1 MRSEWNASTIGESC
15 SLVTDGSHF
24 SPKSV
29 ENGEYMVSVKDFTGY
44 GFDFKSCRRIS
55 REDYETLKIN
65 GCVPKQNDILIGK
78 DGARYF
84 EDIVIYRQPERP
96 ALLSSIAILR
106 CDEHKILPEFL
117 YYILRTPSFRQYV
130 RDNYGSGSAIPRI
143 ILRDFKRMPIS
154 YPSLE
159 EQKKVASV
167 LTALDSR
174 IRINEQINDNLQ
186 QQVQALF
193 KKWFI
198 DNPDAALWQEGT
210 FSDLIEKTISGDWGK
225 DKPSGNNTEMVYCIR
240 GADIPEVR
248 ASNKGKMP
256 IRYILPKNFA
266 SKQLVNGD
274 IVVEIS
280 GGSPT
285 QSTGRAAA
293 ISSSLLAR
301 YDKGMVCTN
310 FCKALKPITGYSM
323 YVYHYWQ
330 FLYDRGVFFSYENG
344 TTGIKNLDISGF
356 IETEPILIAPAE
368 LVKKFDTF
376 CQSVFSKVYANGL
389 ESEQLALVRDT
400 LLPKLMSGEIDVSEV
415 QL

>member
-1 MRSEWNASTIGESC
+1 MKYNYITKPLSLLADIQTGPFGSQLHKKDYVEIGTPIVTVEHLGKKRFTEQNLPCVSDEDKKRLNKYVLKEGDVVFSRVGSVDRC
-15 SLVTDGSHF
+15 SYV
-24 SPKSV
+24 
-29 ENGEYMVSVKDFTGY
+29 
-44 GFDFKSCRRIS
+44 S
-55 REDYETLKIN
+55 REYDGWMFSGRCLRVRPFAEIEPLYLYYYFTLESTKQFVRGIATGATMPSINTKFMGEVPIVYPAIDVQRKIVGILNALDEKIELNTKIN
-65 GCVPKQNDILIGK
+65 
-78 DGARYF
+78 
-84 EDIVIYRQPERP
+84 E
-96 ALLSSIAILR
+96 
-106 CDEHKILPEFL
+106 
-117 YYILRTPSFRQYV
+117 
-130 RDNYGSGSAIPRI
+130 
-143 ILRDFKRMPIS
+143 
-154 YPSLE
+154 
-159 EQKKVASV
+159 
-167 LTALDSR
+167 
-174 IRINEQINDNLQ
+174 NLQ

-225 DKPSGNNTEMVYCIR
+225 NKPSGNNTEMVYCIR

-248 ASNKGKMP
+248 AGNKGKMP

-330 FLYDRGVFFSYENG
+330 YLYDRGVFFSYENG

-368 LVKKFDTF
+368 LVKKFGTF

-400 LLPKLMSGEIDVSEV
+400 LLPKLMSGEIDVSNI